1 MKLVLKIKSE
11 KMTAFYVVEI
21 ELETNSSQIQE
32 ATGSK
37 YIRVY
42 DIDTQSMN
50 LVEILN
56 VVTQLQNSSLG
67 LIKDLLK
74 GKGYTNFVQL

>member
-1 MKLVLKIKSE
+1 
-11 KMTAFYVVEI
+11 MTAFYVIEI
-21 ELETNSSQIQE
+21 ELETNRLQVQE
-32 ATGSK
+32 TTGFK
-37 YIRVY
+37 EIRVY

-50 LVEILN
+50 LVEILITK
-56 VVTQLQNSSLG
+56 TQLRTNSLE

>member
-1 MKLVLKIKSE
+1 
-11 KMTAFYVVEI
+11 
-21 ELETNSSQIQE
+21 
-32 ATGSK
+32 
-37 YIRVY
+37 
-42 DIDTQSMN
+42 MN